1 MGGLSKKKAPKKAEK
16 IEIENTTHHLLR
28 PNDRIIF

>member
-16 IEIENTTHHLLR
+16 IKKASTGHHFGNVLA
-28 PNDRIIF
+28 

>member
-16 IEIENTTHHLLR
+16 IKKGSTDHHYGMFSG
-28 PNDRIIF
+28 N

>member
-16 IEIENTTHHLLR
+16 IKKGSTGYHDWHVLA
-28 PNDRIIF
+28 

>member
-16 IEIENTTHHLLR
+16 IKKGSTGHHYWYGLK
-28 PNDRIIF
+28 

>member
-16 IEIENTTHHLLR
+16 IKEGSTGHHYWYVLR
-28 PNDRIIF
+28 

>member
-16 IEIENTTHHLLR
+16 IKKGSTDHHFWYVLR
-28 PNDRIIF
+28 

>member
-16 IEIENTTHHLLR
+16 IKKGSTGHHYWYVLR
-28 PNDRIIF
+28 

>member
-16 IEIENTTHHLLR
+16 IKKGSTGHHFWYVSEN
-28 PNDRIIF
+28 

>member
-16 IEIENTTHHLLR
+16 IKKESTDHHYWNVLA
-28 PNDRIIF
+28 